1 MKHPNLLTPVAI
13 RIGALAWLP
22 RFLKQITI
30 IDKFIARITKG
41 RWSLLRIAGL
51 PSMMLTVIGRKSG
64 LARSTPV
71 LCVPYDG
78 GHLIAGSNFGGPTM
92 PAWVYNVRA
101 AETVHVRVDDE
112 EHEGIPHELSG
123 SEREQAWTQMIK
135 TWPNYARYAERTD
148 RLLPVF
154 WIERSRDL

>member
-1 MKHPNLLTPVAI
+1 MRARPTPGEGATMKHPNLLTPVAI

-30 IDKFIARITKG
+30 IDKFVARITKG

-71 LCVPYDG
+71 LCVPYDSG
-78 GHLIAGSNFGGPTM
+78 WPLIAGSNFGGPKM
-92 PAWVYNVRA
+92 PAWVHNVRA
-101 AETVHVRVDDE
+101 VDTVAVRVD
-112 EHEGIPHELSG
+112 GLI
-123 SEREQAWTQMIK
+123 
-135 TWPNYARYAERTD
+135 ARRCPA
-148 RLLPVF
+148 
-154 WIERSRDL
+154 